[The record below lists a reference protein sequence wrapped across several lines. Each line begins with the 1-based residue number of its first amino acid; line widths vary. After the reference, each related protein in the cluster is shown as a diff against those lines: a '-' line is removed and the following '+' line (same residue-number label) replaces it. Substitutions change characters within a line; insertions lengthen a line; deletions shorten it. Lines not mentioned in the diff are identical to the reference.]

1 MVKKKLDKI
10 PLREEPEMKYLVVL
24 IDGAADEKISS
35 LGDKTPLEVASINNI
50 NFLAQCG
57 EIGTVST
64 IPKGMSPG
72 SDTANLSVLGYDPKV
87 YHTGRS
93 PLEAISMGIEL
104 SETDLALRCNLVT
117 LTETEEYENKKII
130 DHSAGDISSAEAKE
144 LILSIQEKFGNE
156 HLKFY
161 PGVSYRHAA
170 IIKNGKIEEELT
182 PPHDI
187 LTRVIDEY
195 LPAANS
201 EYRLRE
207 IMKESFEVLSS
218 HPTNIERVKQGKNP
232 GNSIWL
238 WGQGKKPKLPQF
250 IDKYGVVGSVISAV
264 DLIKG
269 IGLCAGLKSIDVPT
283 ATGTIHTDYTGKAEA
298 AKNAFIQGDDFVFI
312 HIEAPDECSHQG
324 DIEGKIKSI
333 ELIDEKI
340 VKPLYEYLRDS
351 GGTFRILILPDH
363 ATPISIRT
371 HSSSPVPFCIYD
383 STKNRYNRSNA
394 FNEEIGS
401 KGDYF
406 ANGYELTDYFLK

>member
-1 MVKKKLDKI
+1 
-10 PLREEPEMKYLVVL
+10 MKYLVVL
-24 IDGAADEKISS
+24 LDGAADEKIGS

-50 NFLAQCG
+50 DFLAQCG

-93 PLEAISMGIEL
+93 PLEAVSMGIEL

-117 LTETEEYENKKII
+117 LTETEEYEKKKII
-130 DHSAGDISSAEAKE
+130 DHSAGDISSAEARE
-144 LILSIQEKFGNE
+144 LILSIQDKFGNDN
-156 HLKFY
+156 LKFY
-161 PGVSYRHAA
+161 PGVSYRHAT
-170 IIKNGKIEEELT
+170 IINNGKIDEELI

-187 LTRVIDEY
+187 LTRVINDY
-195 LPAANS
+195 LPTPNS

-207 IMKESFEVLSS
+207 IMKESFEVLSK
-218 HPTNIERVKQGKNP
+218 HPINIERVKQGKNP

-250 IDKYGVVGSVISAV
+250 IDKYGVTGSVISAV

-283 ATGTIHTDYTGKAEA
+283 ATGTKHTDYKAKAEA
-298 AKNAFIQGDDFVFI
+298 AINAFTQGDDFIFI
-312 HIEAPDECSHQG
+312 HVEAPDECSHQG
-324 DIEGKIKSI
+324 DLDGKIKSI

-340 VKPLYEYLRDS
+340 VKPLYDYLRDS
-351 GGTFRILILPDH
+351 GEDYKILILPDH

-371 HSSSPVPFCIYD
+371 HSSTPVPFCIFN

-394 FNEEIGS
+394 FTEAIGS
-401 KGDYF
+401 QGEFF